1 MPSRVPTGFSN
12 PLLKP
17 SRSEVQSTWQ
27 EPMEMQGPSCTLQ
40 VNGVRATSR
49 RCAAVSDAEVDSCVD
64 ALERK
69 GSRGIDQV
77 A

>member
-27 EPMEMQGPSCTLQ
+27 EPMEMQGPSCSLQ
-40 VNGVRATSR
+40 VNGIRASSSC
-49 RCAAVSDAEVDSCVD
+49 CAAVFDAEVDSCLD

-69 GSRGIDQV
+69 E
-77 A
+77 